1 MNNKA
6 VGKKK
11 TSWVYALAGAG
22 SGVLTRALCQPFDVI
37 KIRFQ
42 LQVEPIKLASNHS
55 KYRGTLHCLTTIA
68 KEEGV
73 LGLWRGHLPAQFLSA
88 IYGFVQF
95 QTYEVLKQKLSSN
108 SNGKEHKHYANFLSG
123 AAAGCTA
130 TLLSFP
136 FDIIRTRLVAQGNSK
151 AYEGM
156 VDGFVKIYK
165 KEGMQGYFRGSSA
178 ALMVS
183 GPLAGSQFLFYELF
197 KSITLSVDYM
207 REKDSE
213 TKLIPSGE
221 LICGSLSGVMSK
233 LVTYP
238 WDLVRKRLQFQN
250 FQYARVGYGKN
261 FTCKGLINCFKGT
274 FEGENVLGLFK
285 GLSPSLVKAALTT
298 ALYFAFYEEILKK
311 LNLS

>member
-1 MNNKA
+1 MIDRRARVVRPGNARRSNIFHNVHDGC
-6 VGKKK
+6 VG
-11 TSWVYALAGAG
+11 GAT
-22 SGVLTRALCQPFDVI
+22 VVR
-37 KIRFQ
+37 
-42 LQVEPIKLASNHS
+42 
-55 KYRGTLHCLTTIA
+55 
-68 KEEGV
+68 
-73 LGLWRGHLPAQFLSA
+73 WW
-88 IYGFVQF
+88 
-95 QTYEVLKQKLSSN
+95 
-108 SNGKEHKHYANFLSG
+108 
-123 AAAGCTA
+123 
-130 TLLSFP
+130 
-136 FDIIRTRLVAQGNSK
+136 
-151 AYEGM
+151 YEGGACSVLVGSANM
-156 VDGFVKIYK
+156 CTQLKCSNTSKNLSIY
-165 KEGMQGYFRGSSA
+165 
-178 ALMVS
+178 
-183 GPLAGSQFLFYELF
+183 
-197 KSITLSVDYM
+197 YM